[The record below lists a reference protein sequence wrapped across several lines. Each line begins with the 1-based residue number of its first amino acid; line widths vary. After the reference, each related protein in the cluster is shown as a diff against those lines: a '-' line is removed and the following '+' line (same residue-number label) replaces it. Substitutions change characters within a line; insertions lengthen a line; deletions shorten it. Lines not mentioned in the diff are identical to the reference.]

1 MATSAEARLA
11 SLAKPP
17 GSLGV
22 LEDWAITL
30 CKLQN
35 TLQPVAEPQS
45 VLVFCADHGVKKA
58 DGALSPFPA
67 SVSAAVFRALAAG
80 ISATATLAHS
90 QNAHLTVV
98 DVGIDGDVSRVG
110 SDQPWITV
118 RHAKAARGSA
128 DLRSGP
134 AMDEGAL
141 ERALQA
147 GTDCV
152 ADEVATRGAKVVA
165 IGEVGIG
172 NTTVAAALLCA
183 LTGADAAACCGRG
196 TGLDDA
202 GLEHK
207 VATVRAACERAAPE
221 LARGAPS
228 ADSALVARAALRLLG
243 GYELAA
249 MCGAYIEAARLGV
262 AAVVDGFISGVA
274 ALCAA
279 RIAPA
284 CRAAM
289 VFATSLAEEPSSTRG
304 GDILAAALDARPAL
318 SMGLRLGEASG
329 ATLALPLLRAAAAL
343 VGRCGTLEEA
353 LALGES
359 S

>member
-30 CKLQN
+30 SNPQK

-45 VLVFCADHGVKKA
+45 VLVFCSDHGVKKA
-58 DGALSPFPA
+58 DAALSPFPA

-80 ISATATLAHS
+80 ISATATLARS

-110 SDQPWITV
+110 SGQPWITV

-172 NTTVAAALLCA
+172 NDDRRGAALRA
-183 LTGADAAACCGRG
+183 DGADAAACCGRG

-228 ADSALVARAALRLLG
+228 ADAALEALAALRLLG

-284 CRAAM
+284 CRSAM

-304 GDILAAALDARPAL
+304 GAILAAALDARPAL

>member
-1 MATSAEARLA
+1 
-11 SLAKPP
+11 
-17 GSLGV
+17 
-22 LEDWAITL
+22 
-30 CKLQN
+30 
-35 TLQPVAEPQS
+35 
-45 VLVFCADHGVKKA
+45 
-58 DGALSPFPA
+58 
-67 SVSAAVFRALAAG
+67 
-80 ISATATLAHS
+80 
-90 QNAHLTVV
+90 
-98 DVGIDGDVSRVG
+98 
-110 SDQPWITV
+110 
-118 RHAKAARGSA
+118 
-128 DLRSGP
+128 
-134 AMDEGAL
+134 MDEAAL

-172 NTTVAAALLCA
+172 NTTTAAALLCA

-202 GLEHK
+202 GLEHRGGHG
-207 VATVRAACERAAPE
+207 ARRVRRAAPE
-221 LARGAPS
+221 LARVAPA

-284 CRAAM
+284 CRTAM
-289 VFATSLAEEPSSTRG
+289 VFATSLAEEPSIDARRR
-304 GDILAAALDARPAL
+304 DPRRRARRAPRALDGPAP
-318 SMGLRLGEASG
+318 GRGERRHA
-329 ATLALPLLRAAAAL
+329 RAAAAAPRRRSSGGA
-343 VGRCGTLEEA
+343 GRWKRRWRWGIELD
-353 LALGES
+353 
-359 S
+359 